1 MNTQA
6 SKLPPIEEVFNP
18 SSEAYSLDP
27 APQCMALAERGRLVF
42 YPPWNAWI
50 MTQMQDIM
58 DCWQKEYLSS
68 DFYDWEFAPE
78 RPAEDK
84 WQNFER
90 AMIGHS
96 LLADHDHHRLVRKV
110 VSPAFSRNVVE
121 DIQRRIKPDIVKL
134 LDGLKD
140 KKEFDYIE
148 EVAANIPF
156 ISITRMIGLPEKYWD
171 EFKPVVMDFTKTWNP
186 TISDE
191 EREAARQSSNRAIDI
206 IQEMLEERRN
216 QPQEDDFLSMMLKV
230 EKENDDFN
238 EWDIITLVLA
248 LIGAGA
254 ETTKH
259 AQQWAVY
266 AFLKNP
272 EQIAPA
278 LESDASF
285 SNAFTELNRW
295 GMRSKMGFARYVP
308 KDMDV
313 LGQPLHKGQM
323 VLLMPHLDYHDPA
336 KYDQPEK
343 LDVKRVFSPD
353 LTFGYGPRY
362 CIGAALAK
370 RQLFLT
376 MTELF
381 KQFPNLELAEEPERD
396 TNTHNTISLKRL
408 MVKTNT

>member
-6 SKLPPIEEVFNP
+6 TNLPPLEEVFNP

-27 APQCMALAERGRLVF
+27 APQCMALAKRGPLVF
-42 YPPWNAWI
+42 YAPWNAWI
-50 MTQMQDIM
+50 MTRMPDIM
-58 DCWQKEYLSS
+58 DCWQREYLSS

-78 RPAEDK
+78 RPPEDQ

-96 LLADHDHHRLVRKV
+96 LVADHNHHRLVRKV

-121 DIQRRIKPDIVKL
+121 DIQRHIKPDIVKL
-134 LDGLKD
+134 MEGLKD
-140 KKEFDYIE
+140 RDSFDYIQ
-148 EVAANIPF
+148 EVAVNIPF
-156 ISITRMIGLPEKYWD
+156 ISITRMIGLPEKYWE

-191 EREAARQSSNRAIDI
+191 EREAARQSCNRAIEI
-206 IQEMLEERRN
+206 IQEMLAERRQ
-216 QPQEDDFLSMMLKV
+216 QPQHDDFLSMMLKV
-230 EKENDDFN
+230 EQDNDDFN

-254 ETTKH
+254 ETTMH

-266 AFLKNP
+266 AFLKFP
-272 EQIAPA
+272 DQISPA

-295 GMRSKMGFARYVP
+295 GMRSKMGFARYAP
-308 KDMDV
+308 RDMEV
-313 LGQPLHKGQM
+313 LGQTLCKGQM
-323 VLLMPHLDYHDPA
+323 VLLMPHLNYHNPDL
-336 KYDQPEK
+336 YPEPTR
-343 LDVKRVFSPD
+343 LNVTRVFEPD

-370 RQLFLT
+370 RQLYLT
-376 MTELF
+376 MQELF
-381 KQFPNLELAEEPERD
+381 KQFPNLALLEEPERIAA
-396 TNTHNTISLKRL
+396 THNTITLKRL
-408 MVKTNT
+408 MVKTNK